1 MRATGRPRLSNSQ
14 TMPMP
19 GWATAALPLSSI
31 AIRSGPRLGSL
42 ANRPAFVTF
51 PLSPIGSIQ
60 ISQERVAA
68 TKTTFSDLLS
78 AIPLGL
84 GTLSTTSGIA
94 SGSRIRAAR
103 RGAEFAATL
112 RWRKQSRA
120 NPSLLK
126 IPC

>member
-1 MRATGRPRLSNSQ
+1 MGDRD
-14 TMPMP
+14 
-19 GWATAALPLSSI
+19 I
-31 AIRSGPRLGSL
+31 ARVVDPRLGSL

-84 GTLSTTSGIA
+84 GTLSTNTPSWPPA
-94 SGSRIRAAR
+94 VR
-103 RGAEFAATL
+103 R
-112 RWRKQSRA
+112 
-120 NPSLLK
+120 
-126 IPC
+126 

>member
-19 GWATAALPLSSI
+19 GWATATLALSST
-31 AIRSGPRLGSL
+31 AIPSGPRLGSL

-60 ISQERVAA
+60 ISPERVAA

-84 GTLSTTSGIA
+84 GTLSKDPIWIWRSPVSDRLSISLILA
-94 SGSRIRAAR
+94 SVAIGPRS
-103 RGAEFAATL
+103 
-112 RWRKQSRA
+112 
-120 NPSLLK
+120 N
-126 IPC
+126 